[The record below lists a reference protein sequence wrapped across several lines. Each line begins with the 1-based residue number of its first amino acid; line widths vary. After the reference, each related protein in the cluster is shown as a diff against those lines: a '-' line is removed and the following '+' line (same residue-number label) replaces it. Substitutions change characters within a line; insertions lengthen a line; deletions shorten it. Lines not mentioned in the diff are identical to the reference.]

1 MSSTASKPPIVLIH
15 GMWMTP
21 LSWEHW
27 ASHYTDRGHRVLA
40 PAWPGLDNEPAELRR
55 DPAPL
60 RGMDITEIVDHY
72 DKIIRGLDQA
82 PIIIG
87 HSFGGL
93 FTQLLLDRGL
103 GVAGVALDTAAPKGV
118 LRLPFSTLKAAWPAL
133 GNPANVG
140 KETPLTREQFHWCF
154 TNALSRDES
163 DRVYDRYYIP
173 GSGRPFFQAGL
184 ANFNPNAKTK
194 VDFKNPARA
203 PLLLITGRHRSDL
216 SPSDQPVD
224 LQAAAEGALCHR
236 PQGVPGPL
244 SLAGPGRLGGSRGL
258 RAQLDDRAR
267 TRRRCGACRGATTRH
282 DLTFVIDGGLHHHPD
297 PDGRLRDV
305 EADVRP
311 GSPAGACEGN
321 APADLP

>member
-40 PAWPGLDNEPAELRR
+40 PAWPGLDSEPAELRR

-118 LRLPFSTLKAAWPAL
+118 LKLPFSTLRSAWPAL
-133 GNPANVG
+133 GNPANVK
-140 KETPLTREQFHWCF
+140 KETPLTTEQFHWCF
-154 TNALSRDES
+154 TNALSKDES

-173 GSGRPFFQAGL
+173 GSATAVLPGGPRQLQPERQDEGRLQEPRTSAASAHHRAPSIGSVRQSVNL
-184 ANFNPNAKTK
+184 SNFKQQRKAPSATDHKEYPGRCHWPGQDGWEEVADYALNWTIEH
-194 VDFKNPARA
+194 ARA
-203 PLLLITGRHRSDL
+203 GAAEPAEAPQRATT
-216 SPSDQPVD
+216 SPS
-224 LQAAAEGALCHR
+224 
-236 PQGVPGPL
+236 
-244 SLAGPGRLGGSRGL
+244 
-258 RAQLDDRAR
+258 
-267 TRRRCGACRGATTRH
+267 
-282 DLTFVIDGGLHHHPD
+282 
-297 PDGRLRDV
+297 
-305 EADVRP
+305 
-311 GSPAGACEGN
+311 
-321 APADLP
+321 